1 MTSQLSGSTGSPLV
15 VVCLRHTDL
24 RPEVDPLT
32 GVVTRDPRGAGICPA
47 EQAAFEHAL
56 RIADAWGG
64 LVLAVAAGPVTA
76 DETLRGAIALGARVL
91 RVPWPVPVP
100 APGAHA
106 GDPHRGDDPRHAG
119 EPLGSAQH
127 YLDDLGRDERAL
139 ARSLLAA
146 IRTVG
151 EPALVLCGDRSP
163 DRGTGALP
171 ALLAHELGAAQAL
184 GLVDLRADGDLLL
197 AERRLDGGR
206 RERLRVRPPAV
217 CSVEGAGVRLRRAS
231 LPATLAAQRAEI
243 PVVETVAAHAGA
255 SEAAVTVRSARPFR
269 PRTRVVPPPE
279 GAAARQRL
287 MELTGVLVAHEP
299 PTIVGPVD
307 AAGAADALLAF
318 LERNGYLGDRPFDGS

>member
-1 MTSQLSGSTGSPLV
+1 M
-15 VVCLRHTDL
+15 CLCHTDL
-24 RPEVDPLT
+24 RPDVDPLT
-32 GVVTRDPRGAGICPA
+32 GAVTRDLRGAGIAPA
-47 EQAAFEHAL
+47 EQAALEHAL

-64 LVLAVAAGPVTA
+64 AVLAVAAGPPAA
-76 DETLRGAIALGARVL
+76 DETLRAAAALGARVL
-91 RVPWPVPVP
+91 RVPWPAPAS
-100 APGAHA
+100 APGAAPAPHA
-106 GDPHRGDDPRHAG
+106 GGPRHGDDPRHAG
-119 EPLGSAQH
+119 DPLGSARH

-146 IRTVG
+146 VRTVG

-184 GLVDLRADGDLLL
+184 GLVDLRVDGGSLL

-217 CSVEGAGVRLRRAS
+217 CSVEGAGVRPRRAS
-231 LPATLAAQRAEI
+231 LPAVLAAERAEI
-243 PVVETVAAHAGA
+243 AVLDAETVAGDDLA
-255 SEAAVTVRSARPFR
+255 AAVTVRSARPFR
-269 PRTRVVPPPE
+269 PRTRVVPPPS
-279 GAAARQRL
+279 GTPRQRL

-299 PTIVGPVD
+299 PTIVGPVN

-318 LERNGYLGDRPFDGS
+318 LERNGYLGERPSAGP